1 MTDLLRLLRHLVIG
15 LAAATAILVPLW
27 FVATAFG
34 GKFGLWT
41 PLDAFRHVLTFAGL
55 PGFGGGFL
63 LPLTLGLG
71 VAALL
76 IAITFRIV
84 FGRANAPGAGGFV
97 AAIAAIAVGGVPMGL
112 VAFGGDARSD
122 IPPIHDITTD
132 TANPPEFSGAMVE
145 RRERDGAENT
155 VDYASKVD
163 PRSQRPLPEVQAE
176 AYPGVQPIETSV
188 EPALA
193 YRAALEAAR
202 EMSWRVTTAS
212 PEALMFEGT
221 AESFWFGF
229 KDDVVVRV
237 TALDE
242 GGARI
247 DARSVSRVGVSDL
260 GANAARL
267 EAFSERVR
275 SSLGEAS

>member
-1 MTDLLRLLRHLVIG
+1 MTNLLRTLRHLVIG
-15 LAAATAILVPLW
+15 LAAAAAILVPLW
-27 FVATAFG
+27 FVVTAFG

-41 PLDAFRHVLTFAGL
+41 QLDAFRHILTNAGL
-55 PGFGGGFL
+55 PGFGGGL
-63 LPLTLGLG
+63 VLPVTLGLG

-76 IAITFRIV
+76 VTIVFRIV

-97 AAIAAIAVGGVPMGL
+97 AAAAAIAVGGAPMALIVLG
-112 VAFGGDARSD
+112 AESRSD

-132 TANPPEFSGAMVE
+132 TANPPQFSAAMVE
-145 RRERDGAENT
+145 RRELDGALNSVE
-155 VDYASKVD
+155 YATKVD
-163 PRSQRPLPEVQAE
+163 PRSDRPLPEVQAE
-176 AYPGVQPIETSV
+176 AYPDVQPVETTV
-188 EPALA
+188 DPELA

-202 EMSWRVTTAS
+202 EMGWRITTAS

-221 AESFWFGF
+221 AETFWFGF

-267 EAFSERVR
+267 EAFAERIQT
-275 SSLGEAS
+275 SLGEAS